1 MQLQSGERMQRL
13 IGRFDAIRWPMIVD
27 TADVFIAVVLRRKGA
42 TAFFINPLKIKIM
55 RTNNEQKIN
64 ELKRISEEIISKSKS
79 VVDYDIETQ
88 VEDDE
93 LFVSVALV
101 NEDGVVVWDSEG
113 TYFEVW
119 CALELV
125 LYPLL

>member
-1 MQLQSGERMQRL
+1 
-13 IGRFDAIRWPMIVD
+13 
-27 TADVFIAVVLRRKGA
+27 
-42 TAFFINPLKIKIM
+42 M

-64 ELKRISEEIISKSKS
+64 ELKRILEEIIGKSKS
-79 VVDYDIETQ
+79 VVGYDIETK

-101 NEDGVVVWDSEG
+101 NDDGVVMWDTEG

-119 CALELV
+119 CALKLV
-125 LYPLL
+125 LYPLI